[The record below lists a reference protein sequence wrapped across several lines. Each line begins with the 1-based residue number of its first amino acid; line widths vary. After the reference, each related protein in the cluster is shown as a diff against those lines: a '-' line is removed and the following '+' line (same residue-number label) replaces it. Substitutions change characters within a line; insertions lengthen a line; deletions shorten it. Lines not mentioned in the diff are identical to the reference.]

1 MAGESTEVKADAKA
15 TKKVD
20 ISNIKP
26 KKEWEGTTNYTM
38 VSSHL
43 KRPVKVEA
51 AIANPPM
58 YLKQYA
64 RKWVKENGKGRY
76 PLLDVFILSEE
87 QIKALAEL

>member
-1 MAGESTEVKADAKA
+1 MAEVTPEVKG
-15 TKKVD
+15 KKPVD
-20 ISNIKP
+20 ITNIKP
-26 KKEWEGTTNYTM
+26 KKEWEGTVNYTM
-38 VSSHL
+38 HSPHL
-43 KRPVKVEA
+43 KRPVQVEA

-76 PLLDVFILSEE
+76 PLLDVFVLSEE